1 MSDASELEVAI
12 FAVLTD
18 ATLQM
23 LCPDGV
29 YWNQASQG
37 TTPKTKFVIVA
48 LTHHE
53 DEYEF
58 QDEAFERF
66 TYQITARTKG
76 SAHDDSTV
84 TVDSAAARIR
94 VLMAG
99 LTTATGYAIAA
110 VHRIERIKYGESD
123 PSEPATVWQH
133 AGGLY
138 DILAQPT
145 IP

>member
-1 MSDASELEVAI
+1 MSDASDLDVAI
-12 FAVLTD
+12 FTVLD
-18 ATLQM
+18 DPTL
-23 LCPDGV
+23 LALVPDGI
-29 YWNQASQG
+29 YWGQASQG
-37 TTPKTKFVIVA
+37 QTPKTKFVIVA
-48 LTHHE
+48 QTAHE
-53 DEYEF
+53 DLYEF

-66 TYQITARTKG
+66 TYQITARTKD
-76 SAHDDSTV
+76 SSTV

-99 LTTATGYAIAA
+99 LITATGYEIAA

-123 PSEPATVWQH
+123 PTDPATVWQH